1 MKKIFIILICL
12 LIESPAFAGTTPL
25 FDLWKFFKDGKMIQ
39 IPSYNSGPFPNEF
52 ITLKDGSYKKSPVK
66 IDALIVFPK
75 KGEEPFPILVF
86 NHASGGAWMWSNE
99 WFKFSKQAAK
109 QLNKKGIAVMFL
121 DNFSARGRINTYTN
135 QSSISHFSTYIDA
148 FMALE
153 YLSKD
158 PKINIKKVGI
168 SGYSRGG
175 IISLMISEKRLRDAL
190 VSKDLYFAAA
200 QPRSPDCWSIGMFRN
215 PQPIKETKTWMVLG
229 GKDNYTRAEPCV
241 EMGEKIKANGGD
253 IEITVKKGWHHGFLA
268 NYEVEKDSRP
278 QTFHDCPP
286 YYTED
291 DGSWNKEQMD
301 LMLKHGEIKSEEEFH
316 KLFKEDRQLF
326 LVKNWNAYYAEKC
339 IGTGVTEGGNKWG
352 KFRKRYFKFWE
363 ETLLN

>member
-12 LIESPAFAGTTPL
+12 LIANPAFAGFRSPL
-25 FDLWKFFKDGKMIQ
+25 KELSEKKLKNGELIKIQ
-39 IPSYNSGPFPNEF
+39 SYNAEDYLVIKEGRYKDRPVKVDALITYPKGEGPFP
-52 ITLKDGSYKKSPVK
+52 V
-66 IDALIVFPK
+66 LIIV
-75 KGEEPFPILVF
+75 
-86 NHASGGAWMWSNE
+86 HSSGGPGEFNDKDYRYYRLQQKPLLKM
-99 WFKFSKQAAK
+99 
-109 QLNKKGIAVMFL
+109 GIAVMYL
-121 DNFSARGRINTYTN
+121 DNFSGRNVINTYAN
-135 QSSISHFSTYIDA
+135 QQQATHWSTYIDA

-153 YLSKD
+153 HLSKD

-229 GKDNYTRAEPCV
+229 GKDDYTRAEPCV

-253 IEITVKKGWHHGFLA
+253 IEVTVEKHWHHSFLGNWDPEPEERA
-268 NYEVEKDSRP
+268 QYFWK
-278 QTFHDCPP
+278 CPP

-316 KLFKEDRQLF
+316 KLYKENRQLF
-326 LVKNWNAYYAEKC
+326 LVKNWDAYYAEKC

-352 KFRKRYFKFWE
+352 SFKKKYFKFWK

>member
-12 LIESPAFAGTTPL
+12 LIASPAFAGFRSPL
-25 FDLWKFFKDGKMIQ
+25 KELSEKKLKNGELIKIQ
-39 IPSYNSGPFPNEF
+39 SYNAEDYLVIKEGRYKDRPVKVDALITYPKGEGPFP
-52 ITLKDGSYKKSPVK
+52 V
-66 IDALIVFPK
+66 LIIV
-75 KGEEPFPILVF
+75 
-86 NHASGGAWMWSNE
+86 HSSGGPGEFMD
-99 WFKFSKQAAK
+99 AK
-109 QLNKKGIAVMFL
+109 DYRYYRSQQKPLLKMGIAVMYL
-121 DNFSARGRINTYTN
+121 DNFSGRNVINTYAN
-135 QSSISHFSTYIDA
+135 QQQATHWSTYIDA

-153 YLSKD
+153 HLSKD

-229 GKDNYTRAEPCV
+229 GKDDYTRAEPCV

-253 IEITVKKGWHHGFLA
+253 IEVTVKKGWHHSFLGNWDPWPEERA
-268 NYEVEKDSRP
+268 QYFWK
-278 QTFHDCPP
+278 CPP

-316 KLFKEDRQLF
+316 KLFKEDKKLF
-326 LVKNWNAYYAEKC
+326 LVKNWDAYYAEKC

-363 ETLLN
+363 ENLL

>member
-12 LIESPAFAGTTPL
+12 LIANPAFAGFRSPL
-25 FDLWKFFKDGKMIQ
+25 KELSEKKLKNGELIKIQ
-39 IPSYNSGPFPNEF
+39 SYNAEDYLVIKEGRYKDRPVKVDALITYPKGEGPFPV
-52 ITLKDGSYKKSPVK
+52 L
-66 IDALIVFPK
+66 
-75 KGEEPFPILVF
+75 ILV
-86 NHASGGAWMWSNE
+86 HSSGGPGQFN
-99 WFKFSKQAAK
+99 
-109 QLNKKGIAVMFL
+109 NKWYRYLRTQQKPLLKMGIAVMYL
-121 DNFSARGRINTYTN
+121 DNFSGRNVINTYAN
-135 QSSISHFSTYIDA
+135 QQQATHWSTYIDA

-153 YLSKD
+153 HLSKD

-229 GKDNYTRAEPCV
+229 GKDDYTRAEPCV

-253 IEITVKKGWHHGFLA
+253 IEVTVKKGWHHSFLGNWNPWPEERA
-268 NYEVEKDSRP
+268 QYFWK
-278 QTFHDCPP
+278 CPP

-316 KLFKEDRQLF
+316 KLFKEDKKLF
-326 LVKNWNAYYAEKC
+326 LVKNWDAYYAEKC
-339 IGTGVTEGGNKWG
+339 IGTGVTEGGNKWPHF
-352 KFRKRYFKFWE
+352 KKKYLKFWKDNM
-363 ETLLN
+363 L

>member
-12 LIESPAFAGTTPL
+12 LIANPAFAGFRSPL
-25 FDLWKFFKDGKMIQ
+25 KEFSEKKLKNGELIKIQ
-39 IPSYNSGPFPNEF
+39 SYNAEDYLVIKEGRYKDRPVKVDALITYPKGEGPFP
-52 ITLKDGSYKKSPVK
+52 V
-66 IDALIVFPK
+66 LIIV
-75 KGEEPFPILVF
+75 
-86 NHASGGAWMWSNE
+86 HSSGGPGEFN
-99 WFKFSKQAAK
+99 
-109 QLNKKGIAVMFL
+109 NKWYRYYRSQQKPLLKMGIAVMYL
-121 DNFSARGRINTYTN
+121 DNFSGRNVINTYAN
-135 QSSISHFSTYIDA
+135 QQQATHWSTYIDA

-153 YLSKD
+153 HLSKD

-168 SGYSRGG
+168 SGFSRGG
-175 IISLMISEKRLRDAL
+175 MISLMISEKRLRDAI

-229 GKDNYTRAEPCV
+229 GKDDYTRAEPCV

-253 IEITVKKGWHHGFLA
+253 IEVTVKKGWHHSFLGNWNPWPEERA
-268 NYEVEKDSRP
+268 QYFWK
-278 QTFHDCPP
+278 CPP

-316 KLFKEDRQLF
+316 KLYKENRQLF
-326 LVKNWNAYYAEKC
+326 LVKNWDAYYAEKC
-339 IGTGVTEGGNKWG
+339 IGTGVTEGGNKWSHF
-352 KFRKRYFKFWE
+352 KKKYLKFWKDN
-363 ETLLN
+363 LL

>member
-12 LIESPAFAGTTPL
+12 LIANPAFAGFRSPL
-25 FDLWKFFKDGKMIQ
+25 KELSEKKLKNGELIKIQ
-39 IPSYNSGPFPNEF
+39 SYNAEDYLVIKEGRYKDRPVKVDALITYPKGEGPFP
-52 ITLKDGSYKKSPVK
+52 V
-66 IDALIVFPK
+66 LIIV
-75 KGEEPFPILVF
+75 
-86 NHASGGAWMWSNE
+86 HSSGGPGEFN
-99 WFKFSKQAAK
+99 
-109 QLNKKGIAVMFL
+109 NKWYRYYRSQQKPLLKMGIAVMYL
-121 DNFSARGRINTYTN
+121 DNFSGRNVINTYAN
-135 QSSISHFSTYIDA
+135 QQQATHWSTYIDA

-153 YLSKD
+153 HLSKD

-229 GKDNYTRAEPCV
+229 GKDDYTRAEPCV

-253 IEITVKKGWHHGFLA
+253 IEVTVKKGWHHSFLGNWNPWPEERA
-268 NYEVEKDSRP
+268 QYFWK
-278 QTFHDCPP
+278 CPP

-316 KLFKEDRQLF
+316 KLYKENRQLF
-326 LVKNWNAYYAEKC
+326 LVKNWDAYYAEKC
-339 IGTGVTEGGNKWG
+339 IGTGVTEGGNKWSHF
-352 KFRKRYFKFWE
+352 KKKYLKFWKDN
-363 ETLLN
+363 LL

>member
-12 LIESPAFAGTTPL
+12 LIANPAFAGFRSPL
-25 FDLWKFFKDGKMIQ
+25 KELSEKKLKNGELIKIQ
-39 IPSYNSGPFPNEF
+39 SYNAEDYLVIKEGRYKDRPVKVDALITYPKGEGPFP
-52 ITLKDGSYKKSPVK
+52 V
-66 IDALIVFPK
+66 LIIV
-75 KGEEPFPILVF
+75 
-86 NHASGGAWMWSNE
+86 HSSGGPGE
-99 WFKFSKQAAK
+99 FSDKDYRYYRSQQK
-109 QLNKKGIAVMFL
+109 PLLKMGIAVMYL
-121 DNFSARGRINTYTN
+121 DNFSGRNVINTYAN
-135 QSSISHFSTYIDA
+135 QQQATHWSTYIDA

-153 YLSKD
+153 HLSKD

-229 GKDNYTRAEPCV
+229 GKDDYTRAEPCV

-253 IEITVKKGWHHGFLA
+253 IEVTVEKHWHHSFLGNWDPEPEERA
-268 NYEVEKDSRP
+268 QYFWK
-278 QTFHDCPP
+278 CPP

-316 KLFKEDRQLF
+316 KLFKEDKKLF